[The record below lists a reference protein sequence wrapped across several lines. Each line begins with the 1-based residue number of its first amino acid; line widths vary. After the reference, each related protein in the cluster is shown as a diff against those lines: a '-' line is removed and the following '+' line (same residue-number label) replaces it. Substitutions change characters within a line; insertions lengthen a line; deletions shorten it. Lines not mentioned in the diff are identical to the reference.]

1 MNISRMNRMN
11 AFIGCLLLFLIP
23 VALTLVGAGESVVVK
38 KNIVFDSVASSPEL
52 VKQSKYLKGGSI
64 SEVSFHAQHGSDYAK
79 RIERKGVL
87 VKRPGAR
94 ATILVCHGYMCNKMD
109 SSLFRMSFSNYN
121 VMTFDFRAHGEN
133 IEDQTCTFGRDEA
146 YDVIAAIDFI
156 KSDPDLG
163 KLPIIG
169 YCFSMGA
176 VAAIMAQS
184 NNPYLFDAMI
194 LDCPYD
200 DSENVIKHALN
211 ATKIHMFGYEFG
223 IPGRSFL
230 EKYAFNPYVQSFL
243 KTIFKTV
250 ALLDATATNTQ
261 IFHISPEKA
270 IKTVSVPCF
279 FIHCYNDEKVPVLAG
294 KRVFEGARGYKR
306 MWITDGRRH
315 FDSFFYNPE
324 KYVYKIN
331 HFIEDVLNGT
341 IAHKAQEK
349 IVLDPGLPDRVV
361 VQSETIDLQKR
372 NVI

>member
-1 MNISRMNRMN
+1 MKVSRTNLHVYSLVM
-11 AFIGCLLLFLIP
+11 FLISA
-23 VALTLVGAGESVVVK
+23 ALIGAVMPIVNK
-38 KNIVFDSVASSPEL
+38 KNITFDPVAASPEL
-52 VKQSKYLKGGSI
+52 AKKSKYLRGGSVA
-64 SEVSFHAQHGSDYAK
+64 EVSFHAQHGSDYAK
-79 RIERKGVL
+79 KIERKGVL

-109 SSLFRMSFSNYN
+109 SSLFRMLFSNYN

-146 YDVIAAIDFI
+146 YDVIAAVDFL
-156 KSDPDLG
+156 KADPELG
-163 KLPIIG
+163 KKPIIG

-184 NNPYLFDAMI
+184 NNPYLFDALV

-200 DSENVIKHALN
+200 DSQNVIKHALN

-223 IPGRSFL
+223 IPGRSIL
-230 EKYAFNPYVQSFL
+230 ANYIFNPYVQAFL
-243 KTIFKTV
+243 KTVFKTV

-270 IKTVSVPCF
+270 IKNVNVPCF

-324 KYVYKIN
+324 KYVYKVN
-331 HFIEDVLNGT
+331 RFIDDVLNGS
-341 IAHKAQEK
+341 AAYKAQSK
-349 IVLDPGLPDRVV
+349 VVFDQGLPDRVV
-361 VQSETIDLQKR
+361 VQSEIVDLQKGS
-372 NVI
+372 VI